1 MAEQHPEIV
10 TQMLA
15 RMEEVQLGVF
25 DPDRGPAD
33 LSGACMAVEKNG
45 GFWSPWT
52 TPKELAT
59 EGLL

>member
-1 MAEQHPEIV
+1 
-10 TQMLA
+10 
-15 RMEEVQLGVF
+15 MEEVQLGVF